1 MEFVKRIVNL
11 IAIALVL
18 LLCLLARFT
27 IYVITRIVNLV
38 AARIS
43 SKKALFEELK
53 AVNTNN

>member
-53 AVNTNN
+53 AANTNN

>member
-1 MEFVKRIVNL
+1 MEFVKKIVNL

-53 AVNTNN
+53 GSKYK

>member
-53 AVNTNN
+53 GSKYK

>member
-53 AVNTNN
+53 AANTHN